1 MRCETPPL
9 EVCSLVWDSVNIHI
23 IHMHY
28 GTSWA
33 ATVLYNA
40 HGQGSQIPRVYI
52 YMYVF
57 FHSGFEGMDSMHMD
71 MGSHPGSNYGPMDH
85 MDLGPPPPPPPQ
97 GQDINYDQ
105 MGDPNLPPPP
115 GSEQSQ
121 MAAWFDTDL

>member
-23 IHMHY
+23 IHIMVH
-28 GTSWA
+28 
-33 ATVLYNA
+33 L
-40 HGQGSQIPRVYI
+40 GQPRCCTMPMGRDLRSQEYI

-121 MAAWFDTDL
+121 MAAWFHTDL